1 MNKRVIRKFLIW
13 VFLLTTLLSATAF
26 GCLKFWNYFCTDYV
40 NEQYHEK
47 YSAYFDDMQETQIAA
62 ARKYGIA
69 PISDREAAKA
79 IIKQENLVKIRS
91 CRNYKVAELRNSIP
105 YLTEDAA
112 WLLTKISENFRDS
125 LEAKGIERHKI
136 IVTSVLRTD
145 EDVQRLMKHNTVAV
159 KNSAHR
165 YATTFDIS
173 YRHFETT
180 LFTFKTNEVELKKTL
195 GEVLRDLRNDK
206 LCYVRY
212 EIKPGCFH
220 ITVGDICT
228 AGQNIFLFGRESTE
242 MAYFV
247 DRPHFGGRES
257 TEMAYFMDR
266 PHFEGRESTEMAY
279 FMDRPHFEGRESTEM
294 AYFVD

>member
-1 MNKRVIRKFLIW
+1 MSTRLIKKIFLWTCVVVI
-13 VFLLTTLLSATAF
+13 LSSASAF
-26 GCLKFWNYFCTDYV
+26 GFLKFWNYFCTDYV

-47 YSAYFDDMQETQIAA
+47 YSEYFNDMQQTQIAA

-91 CRNYKVAELRNSIP
+91 CRNYKVAQLRNSIP

-125 LEAKGIERHKI
+125 LEAKGIERHKL

-145 EDVQRLMKHNTVAV
+145 EDVQRLMEYNTVAV

-165 YATTFDIS
+165 HATTFDIS
-173 YRHFETT
+173 YRDFETA

-195 GEVLRDLRNDK
+195 GEVLRDLRKDG

-220 ITVGDICT
+220 ITVR
-228 AGQNIFLFGRESTE
+228 NLSN
-242 MAYFV
+242 YK
-247 DRPHFGGRES
+247 
-257 TEMAYFMDR
+257 
-266 PHFEGRESTEMAY
+266 
-279 FMDRPHFEGRESTEM
+279 
-294 AYFVD
+294 

>member
-1 MNKRVIRKFLIW
+1 MKIAVPTRDGRVDDH
-13 VFLLTTLLSATAF
+13 F
-26 GCLKFWNYFCTDYV
+26 GHC
-40 NEQYHEK
+40 
-47 YSAYFDDMQETQIAA
+47 AYYTIFDVIDGKVTNVSKMASPEGCGC
-62 ARKYGIA
+62 KSGIA

-91 CRNYKVAELRNSIP
+91 CRNYKVAQLRNSIP

-125 LEAKGIERHKI
+125 LEAKGIERHKL

-145 EDVQRLMKHNTVAV
+145 EDVQRLMEYNTVAV

-165 YATTFDIS
+165 HATTFDIS
-173 YRHFETT
+173 YRDFETA

-195 GEVLRDLRNDK
+195 GEVLRDLRKDG

-220 ITVGDICT
+220 ITVRDLS
-228 AGQNIFLFGRESTE
+228 N
-242 MAYFV
+242 YK
-247 DRPHFGGRES
+247 
-257 TEMAYFMDR
+257 
-266 PHFEGRESTEMAY
+266 
-279 FMDRPHFEGRESTEM
+279 
-294 AYFVD
+294 

>member
-1 MNKRVIRKFLIW
+1 MSTRLIKKIFLWSCVVVI
-13 VFLLTTLLSATAF
+13 LSSASAF
-26 GCLKFWNYFCTDYV
+26 GFLKFWNYFCTDYV

-47 YSAYFDDMQETQIAA
+47 YSEYFNDMQQTQIAA

-69 PISDREAAKA
+69 PISNREAAKA

-91 CRNYKVAELRNSIP
+91 CRIYKVEQLKNSIP

-125 LEAKGIERHKI
+125 LEAKGIERHKL

-145 EDVQRLMKHNTVAV
+145 EDVRRLMEYNTVAV

-165 YATTFDIS
+165 HATTFDIS
-173 YRHFETT
+173 YRHFETA

-195 GEVLRDLRNDK
+195 GEVLRDLRKDG

-220 ITVGDICT
+220 ITVRDLS
-228 AGQNIFLFGRESTE
+228 N
-242 MAYFV
+242 YK
-247 DRPHFGGRES
+247 
-257 TEMAYFMDR
+257 
-266 PHFEGRESTEMAY
+266 
-279 FMDRPHFEGRESTEM
+279 
-294 AYFVD
+294 

>member
-1 MNKRVIRKFLIW
+1 MSTRLIKKIFLWSCVVVI
-13 VFLLTTLLSATAF
+13 LSSASAF
-26 GCLKFWNYFCTDYV
+26 GFLKFWNHFCTDYV

-47 YSAYFDDMQETQIAA
+47 YSEYFNDMQQTQIAA

-91 CRNYKVAELRNSIP
+91 CRIYKVEQLKNSIP

-125 LEAKGIERHKI
+125 LEAKGIERHKL

-145 EDVQRLMKHNTVAV
+145 EDVRRLMEYNTVAV

-165 YATTFDIS
+165 HATTFDIS
-173 YRHFETT
+173 YRHFETA

-195 GEVLRDLRNDK
+195 GEVLRDLRKDG

-220 ITVGDICT
+220 ITVRDLS
-228 AGQNIFLFGRESTE
+228 N
-242 MAYFV
+242 YK
-247 DRPHFGGRES
+247 
-257 TEMAYFMDR
+257 
-266 PHFEGRESTEMAY
+266 
-279 FMDRPHFEGRESTEM
+279 
-294 AYFVD
+294 